1 MEPRMTKLQMD
12 FLASIGHRYHEI
24 DDIRERKEIIDRY
37 DIGYL
42 EFQKFLLDY
51 SDLDPLYRE
60 QLSLGLPLSSK
71 QASRVYEALQ
81 IEDEEQ
87 LLSRKELIQTMSI
100 EQRTKLNALTP
111 EARKTVVARLV
122 DGRILGVLDHVL
134 DAAPDLDV
142 NRSRIVEVSGNK
154 LEKRLITYFQKE
166 KASSRR
172 QRVLDHQD
180 EVKTLIQMVDK
191 GLVKEVVLVSVASE
205 LLTKVQRDYWRGHT
219 SGKQKRALARHLLE
233 ATNQPIEGIPDLHT
247 LPKDIRAH
255 LKLDLPLTDRQL
267 RKIEEIKVE
276 RKD

>member
-267 RKIEEIKVE
+267 QKIEEIKVE